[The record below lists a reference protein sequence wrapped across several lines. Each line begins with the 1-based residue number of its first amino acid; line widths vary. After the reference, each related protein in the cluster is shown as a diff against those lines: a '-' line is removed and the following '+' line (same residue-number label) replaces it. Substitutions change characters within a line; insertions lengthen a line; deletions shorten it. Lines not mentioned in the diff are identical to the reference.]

1 MSLRL
6 EVQDAS
12 VSDNFSAH
20 QSNYNDEWLY
30 FNPHCAILFVCWNI
44 VIVLLVGVNRWFGHY
59 WRWYMFIHSF
69 LGLFFTYMTIWL
81 AIRATAYLKERI
93 EVNMHSIGGFFML
106 GFVLFLTASG
116 YVTLYN
122 ARYK

>member
-1 MSLRL
+1 
-6 EVQDAS
+6 
-12 VSDNFSAH
+12 
-20 QSNYNDEWLY
+20 
-30 FNPHCAILFVCWNI
+30 
-44 VIVLLVGVNRWFGHY
+44 
-59 WRWYMFIHSF
+59 MFIHSF
-69 LGLFFTYMTIWL
+69 LGVFFTYMTIWL

-106 GFVLFLTASG
+106 GFVIFLSASG